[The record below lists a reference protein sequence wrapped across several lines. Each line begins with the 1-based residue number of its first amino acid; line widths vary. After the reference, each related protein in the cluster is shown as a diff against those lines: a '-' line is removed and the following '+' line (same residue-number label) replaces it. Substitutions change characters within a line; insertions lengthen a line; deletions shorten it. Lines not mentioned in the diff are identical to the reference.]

1 MPAVLLTGVLLFI
14 GVDDAFVGEAALY
27 TMLLLLTGEEV
38 EVDAAKTGTFT
49 FGLETGVGELT
60 SAGEAE
66 GAAGRVHEEESVCLL

>member
-27 TMLLLLTGEEV
+27 TMLLLTGEEV